1 MTVVIVD
8 WHPPAPRPGL
18 AGALDRFIGPG
29 ATRAEIVLQ
38 FAIPAIAAIL
48 ALLHARYI
56 GVHWSAIQYVL
67 CALLAFD
74 IAGGIITNATS
85 SAKRWYHRA
94 GQGFRQHFRTVLLHL
109 AHPALVAWLFLAF
122 DVPWFLAAAGY
133 LLLASVVVLRVPP
146 YVQRPIAMIAF
157 AVGLLIAM
165 YGLHQPAGL
174 AWFLPL
180 FYLKLLV
187 SHLVK
192 EEPYRPDVARR
203 LRERTGKTWHIPL
216 RSFPRG
222 RESAAVLDALILMT
236 RDRFGHESDPCLDAS
251 SRDRPSS
258 ASSASSSTVF
268 AHREHKH
275 GVTT

>member
-18 AGALDRFIGPG
+18 AGAPDRFIGPG

-109 AHPALVAWLFLAF
+109 AHPALRSEEHTSELQSPLNLVCR
-122 DVPWFLAAAGY
+122 
-133 LLLASVVVLRVPP
+133 LLLEKKKDK
-146 YVQRPIAMIAF
+146 QRRAPR
-157 AVGLLIAM
+157 
-165 YGLHQPAGL
+165 
-174 AWFLPL
+174 
-180 FYLKLLV
+180 
-187 SHLVK
+187 
-192 EEPYRPDVARR
+192 EEKKGTIQRECADVIRR
-203 LRERTGKTWHIPL
+203 
-216 RSFPRG
+216 
-222 RESAAVLDALILMT
+222 
-236 RDRFGHESDPCLDAS
+236 
-251 SRDRPSS
+251 
-258 ASSASSSTVF
+258 
-268 AHREHKH
+268 
-275 GVTT
+275 